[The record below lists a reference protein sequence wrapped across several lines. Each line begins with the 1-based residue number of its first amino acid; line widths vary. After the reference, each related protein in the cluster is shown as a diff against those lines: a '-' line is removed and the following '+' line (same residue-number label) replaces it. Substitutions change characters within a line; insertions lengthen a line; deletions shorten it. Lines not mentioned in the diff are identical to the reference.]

1 MSYIPNTP
9 EEQRAML
16 RVIGA
21 ESIED
26 LLADLPAAVR
36 LQRPLNIPPALGEP
50 DVKRL
55 LAQLGK
61 QNVDLDS
68 VISFLGAG
76 NYQHLVP
83 SLVPQIAG
91 RSEFYTSYTQYQPE
105 LSQGM
110 LQALYEY
117 QTMICEITGMDVAN
131 ASLYDGSTAVVEAA
145 LLAVGPSGRGEVLVS
160 RALDP
165 QYRATLATYARTRGF
180 TIKELGL
187 ENGATALAELEAA
200 LTSETKAVIVQHPNF
215 LGNLEDVRA
224 IERLV
229 HTPGG
234 TGALLVI
241 AITEPAS
248 LGVLAAPGSYGADI
262 VAAEGY
268 SLGSPI
274 GFGGPA
280 LGIFA
285 TKSDSLRRLPGRIVG
300 KTVDNRGQTGYVL
313 TLQTREQHI
322 RRERATSNICT
333 NQALLALVA
342 TIYLATLGKSG
353 FHELGAQ
360 CVQRA
365 HYAFDRI
372 RAIPGF
378 EPLFTRPFFDEF
390 AVRTPITVAELNSRL
405 LEHGIFGGYDLSQ
418 EYPELG
424 QAALFA
430 VTEARTREE
439 IDTLAQAL
447 AEITRG
453 DVRQG
458 KQTATAQGQKTR
470 QKTEQMTGANR

>member
-1 MSYIPNTP
+1 MSYIPGTP

-16 RVIGA
+16 RAIGA
-21 ESIED
+21 RRIDD
-26 LLADLPAAVR
+26 LLADIPSAVR
-36 LQRPLNIPPALGEP
+36 LKRPLDIPPAMSEP

-55 LAQLGK
+55 LAEIGK
-61 QNVDLDS
+61 QNVSLDAA
-68 VISFLGAG
+68 ISFLGAG

-83 SLVPQIAG
+83 SLVSQLAG

-117 QTMICEITGMDVAN
+117 QTMVCEITGMDVAN
-131 ASLYDGSTAVVEAA
+131 ASLYDGATAVVEAA
-145 LLAVGPSGRGEVLVS
+145 LLSVGPSGRGEVLVS

-165 QYRATLATYARTRGF
+165 QYRATLATYARARGF
-180 TIKELGL
+180 SVRELGL
-187 ENGATALAELEAA
+187 DNGATSLAELEAA
-200 LTSETKAVIVQHPNF
+200 IGPETKAVIVQHPNF
-215 LGNLEDVRA
+215 LGSLEDVRT

-229 HTPGG
+229 HT
-234 TGALLVI
+234 TDALFVV

-274 GFGGPA
+274 GYGGPA

-285 TKSDSLRRLPGRIVG
+285 TRSDYLRRLPGRIVG
-300 KTVDNRGQTGYVL
+300 RTVDNRGQTGYVL

-353 FHELGAQ
+353 FRELGEQ
-360 CVQRA
+360 CLQRA
-365 HYAFDRI
+365 HYAYERI
-372 RAIPGF
+372 RRLPGF
-378 EPLFTRPFFDEF
+378 APLSTRPFFDEF
-390 AVRTPITVAELNSRL
+390 ALRTPLPVAELNAKLR
-405 LEHGIFGGYDLSQ
+405 ERGIFGGYDLSA

-424 QAALFA
+424 QAALFC
-430 VTEARTREE
+430 VTEARTSEE
-439 IDTLAQAL
+439 IETLAQAL
-447 AEITRG
+447 EEMT
-453 DVRQG
+453 Q
-458 KQTATAQGQKTR
+458 ATTTTR
-470 QKTEQMTGANR
+470 QTTRQRAGGDR

>member
-16 RVIGA
+16 RTLGA

-26 LLADLPAAVR
+26 LLADIPSEVR
-36 LQRPLNIPPALGEP
+36 LKRPLDIPPGLSEP

-61 QNVDLDS
+61 QNVSLEDA
-68 VISFLGAG
+68 ISFLGAG
-76 NYQHLVP
+76 NYAHLVP
-83 SLVPQIAG
+83 SLVPQLAG

-117 QTMICEITGMDVAN
+117 QTMVCEITGMEVAN

-165 QYRATLATYARTRGF
+165 QYRQTLATYATARGF
-180 TIKELGL
+180 ALREVGL
-187 ENGATALAELEAA
+187 EDGATSLAELEAA
-200 LTSETKAVIVQHPNF
+200 LTPETKAVIVQHPNF
-215 LGNLEDVRA
+215 LGSLEDVRA

-229 HTPGG
+229 HRTK
-234 TGALLVI
+234 ALFVV

-248 LGVLAAPGSYGADI
+248 LGVLAAPGAYGADI

-268 SLGSPI
+268 SLGNAI
-274 GFGGPA
+274 GYGGPA

-285 TKSDSLRRLPGRIVG
+285 TKSEFVRRLPGRIVG

-333 NQALLALVA
+333 NQALLALV
-342 TIYLATLGKSG
+342 TSMYLATLGKSG
-353 FHELGAQ
+353 FRELGEQ
-360 CVQRA
+360 CLQRA
-365 HYAFDRI
+365 HYAAERI

-390 AVRTPITVAELNSRL
+390 AVRTPMPVADLNARL
-405 LEHGIFGGYDLSQ
+405 LERGIFGGYDLSKD
-418 EYPELG
+418 YPELG
-424 QAALFA
+424 QGGSQAALFA

-439 IDTLAQAL
+439 IDTLVSALEEIARNTQATSKTTL
-447 AEITRG
+447 
-453 DVRQG
+453 Q
-458 KQTATAQGQKTR
+458 QTTR
-470 QKTEQMTGANR
+470 QTTGATR